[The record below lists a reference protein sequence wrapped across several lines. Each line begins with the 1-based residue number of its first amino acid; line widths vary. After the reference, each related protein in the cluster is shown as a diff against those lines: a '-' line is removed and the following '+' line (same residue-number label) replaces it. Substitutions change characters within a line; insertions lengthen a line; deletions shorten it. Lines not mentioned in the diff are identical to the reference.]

1 MKQTIIIIFIFISA
15 LNICAQ
21 TDTIKQ
27 QKNII
32 KFQFL
37 HLCIGEVKFQYE
49 KVLNDRFSVA
59 LGLGFID
66 NEIGIGHIYPNEE
79 RVGFEINPQGRYY
92 FYRKA
97 PVGIYT
103 GLYGVFSEGLF
114 KKDKKELYGNV
125 YKYFLCG
132 GGFIVGNQTKFKHFT
147 IDTYIGGGIYNIKY
161 IPLNLI
167 IIPENTKNIGSII
180 FLPTINFS
188 LGYSF

>member
-1 MKQTIIIIFIFISA
+1 MKQFIIIFIVFISA
-15 LNICAQ
+15 LNINAQ
-21 TDTIKQ
+21 TDTIIQ

-49 KVLNDRFSVA
+49 KVLNNKFSVG

-66 NEIGIGHIYPNEE
+66 SSIGIIYPDQE

-103 GLYGVFSEGLF
+103 GIYGVFSEGLF
-114 KKDKKELYGNV
+114 KEHKEELYGNV
-125 YKYFLCG
+125 YKYILCG
-132 GGFIVGNQTKFKHFT
+132 GGFIVGNQTKLKKIT
-147 IDTYIGGGIYNIKY
+147 IDTYIGGGIYNKKY

-167 IIPENTKNIGSII
+167 QIPVNTPIVGANI
-180 FLPTINFS
+180 FLPTINFA